1 MAEPTI
7 QQKDLIASLGRALA
21 IIEAF
26 DDENPRMSASEVAA
40 RSGMNRTA
48 ARRYLLSLCHFG
60 YASHDGQQFWLNPR
74 VLRLGQSYLL
84 SARLPRLASPYLERL
99 ADETAA
105 TASLAVLDGQ
115 EIIYLTRS
123 GSGQV
128 PNAAFQVGARVP
140 AHVVSPGIAILS
152 AMDSAAFEAWLSGH
166 DFATFTRHTMTDA
179 TALRDEVDKA
189 RSDGHAVLSEQ
200 LELGFHG
207 LAVALRNRRGECVGA
222 LSLTASTRR
231 ITPGALLDAGLAP
244 LRAAESGLRGLL

>member
-1 MAEPTI
+1 MAVSKI
-7 QQKDLIASLGRALA
+7 QQKDLIASLGRGLA

-26 DDENPRMSASEVAA
+26 DDENPRMTASEVAA

-60 YASHDGQQFWLNPR
+60 YASHDGQAFWLNPR

-99 ADETAA
+99 AEQTDA
-105 TASLAVLDGQ
+105 TASLAVLDGHDV
-115 EIIYLTRS
+115 IYLTRS
-123 GSGQV
+123 GTGQV

-140 AHVVSPGIAILS
+140 AHVVSPGIAILA
-152 AMDSAAFEAWLSGH
+152 AMSPADFDAWLDGH
-166 DFATFTRHTMTDA
+166 DFVTFTRHTMADA
-179 TALRDEVDKA
+179 KALRAEVA
-189 RSDGHAVLSEQ
+189 RARADGFAVLSEQ

-231 ITPGALLDAGLAP
+231 LASDTLLDVGLAP
-244 LRAAESGLRGLL
+244 LRVAESGLRGLM